1 MWMVRVKLETKLG
14 NNVRRFR
21 KKLKMSQE
29 GLGFEAKIE
38 RSYVSAIERG
48 KRNPS
53 IQVVS
58 KLAKT
63 LKVSVSDLID

>member
-1 MWMVRVKLETKLG
+1 MVRVKLETKLG

-58 KLAKT
+58 KLAKA
-63 LKVSVSDLID
+63 LKINISDLID